1 MIETR
6 LIHISGQVQGVGF
19 RAFTARVARKG
30 RISGHARN
38 LETGDVEVIAHGE
51 GKRLD
56 RFEIE
61 LQDGPSAASVNNLA
75 SKTMRHSGA
84 VSGFLVLY

>member
-19 RAFTARVARKG
+19 RAFAARFARNA

-38 LETGDVEVIAHGE
+38 LETGDVEVVAHGE
-51 GKRLD
+51 GKLLD
-56 RFEIE
+56 RFEIK
-61 LQDGPSAASVNNLA
+61 LQDGPSAASVNSLA
-75 SKTMRHSGA
+75 SKTMRHSGTG
-84 VSGFLVLY
+84 SGFLVL